1 MGIPYVSVR
10 IKENKKPVS
19 AEVLEDVL
27 KDFKKAV
34 DSLYTTKIKFA
45 SRVEDIGVELG
56 GVEDIDAINDKLTQI
71 ESCLEKIKY
80 YTNYTKN
87 IYFEKVE
94 KNINELREANTI
106 HKLYRISG
114 IFLPL
119 SIPSVA
125 FLMAGGVC
133 IAIGAPLPNYVIP
146 ITSLPIIILSL
157 SYLIGKVLAEEWYK
171 ARNELYKIRDLF
183 IQEVKRY

>member
-34 DSLYTTKIKFA
+34 DSLYTTKIEFESDTK
-45 SRVEDIGVELG
+45 LG
-56 GVEDIDAINDKLTQI
+56 GVKDIDAINDKLTQI

-106 HKLYRISG
+106 HKLYKIGG
-114 IFLPL
+114 IFLGL
-119 SIPSVA
+119 SIPSAV
-125 FLMAGGVC
+125 FLSIEGLGVTV
-133 IAIGAPLPNYVIP
+133 GAPLPNYVIP
-146 ITSLPIIILSL
+146 ITISPIIISSL

>member
-34 DSLYTTKIKFA
+34 DSLYTTKIEFG
-45 SRVEDIGVELG
+45 SSELG

-106 HKLYRISG
+106 HKLYKIGG
-114 IFLPL
+114 IFLGL
-119 SIPSVA
+119 SIPSVV
-125 FLMAGGVC
+125 FLVAGGAC
-133 IAIGAPLPNYVIP
+133 IALGAPLPNYVIP
-146 ITSLPIIILSL
+146 ITSSPIIILSL